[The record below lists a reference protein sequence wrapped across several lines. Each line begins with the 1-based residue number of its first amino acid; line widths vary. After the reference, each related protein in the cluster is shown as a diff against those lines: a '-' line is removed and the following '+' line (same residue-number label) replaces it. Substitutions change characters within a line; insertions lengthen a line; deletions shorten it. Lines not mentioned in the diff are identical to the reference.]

1 MLKFPD
7 PNSSSAFHSRELTSE
22 ASSATENQS
31 EESNRTRW
39 QSNVISLDKLLPVVK
54 IKDKVNRKKFLA
66 SIAKFL
72 NINQQLES
80 KKDHP
85 HLITPPNHCQIQSI
99 PPVAALPHDLT
110 GDKRK
115 DQRKRKEGR
124 NHYVSAK
131 FQKQL
136 FLFWKSWTTKRAV
149 KMQFYDNGSAISF
162 VSWSRG
168 RLAVKDRMWKILIQN
183 REPVSTKIQQQKR
196 LPPILPKHELWER

>member
-1 MLKFPD
+1 M
-7 PNSSSAFHSRELTSE
+7 
-22 ASSATENQS
+22 
-31 EESNRTRW
+31 
-39 QSNVISLDKLLPVVK
+39 DKLLPVVK

-85 HLITPPNHCQIQSI
+85 HLIAPPNHCQIQSI
-99 PPVAALPHDLT
+99 TPVAALPRHPT

-136 FLFWKSWTTKRAV
+136 FLFEKSWTTKKAG
-149 KMQFYDNGSAISF
+149 KMQSYDNGPAISF
-162 VSWSRG
+162 VS
-168 RLAVKDRMWKILIQN
+168 
-183 REPVSTKIQQQKR
+183 
-196 LPPILPKHELWER
+196 